1 MVKMFSVAEK
11 LMNCPFSLLDEKCS
25 VPAYDSGFF
34 LSLTGSRPSL
44 FSLPTEKARKRQLVP
59 VIKSG
64 SFVSACLTQSSFQL
78 FRRVLYSTS
87 LFTIFV
93 CHSYIP
99 AVF

>member
-1 MVKMFSVAEK
+1 MKNKMVKMFSVAEK
-11 LMNCPFSLLDEKCS
+11 LMNRPFSLLDEKSS

-64 SFVSACLTQSSFQL
+64 SFVSACLTTKL
-78 FRRVLYSTS
+78 FLV
-87 LFTIFV
+87 V
-93 CHSYIP
+93 
-99 AVF
+99 